1 LNNQQT
7 LRKIFHFTL
16 TKIIIG
22 ILVVGGSVAL
32 GETVGRSLLDRI
44 KITGEPAN
52 AVVAIVDVS
61 MALLSYIVL
70 FRAYEKRKITEL
82 SLSAFLKNAL
92 IGFLA
97 GIALQSLFI
106 FIIYLAAGYSITAI
120 NPVSFLLPAFITAFT
135 AGFVAELLLRGIIF
149 RLIEEKLG
157 TVIALCMM
165 VLFFVI
171 MHSGSK
177 NANLLSIL
185 ATSIQAVLLLSAAYV
200 LTRTLWCSI
209 FLHFAWDFAEP
220 GIFGAINP
228 GNSVEASLIS
238 SKITGPELLTGGL
251 NGPGNSIQSIICCL
265 TAAQLLLW
273 LAKRKN
279 NFIKPYWKR

>member
-1 LNNQQT
+1 MNNQPT
-7 LRKIFHFTL
+7 LKKIFRFPL
-16 TKIIIG
+16 KKITIG

-32 GETVGRSLLDRI
+32 GEMLSRPLLDTI
-44 KITGEPAN
+44 KIIGEPAN

-61 MALLSYIVL
+61 LALLSYVL
-70 FRAYEKRKITEL
+70 LFSVYEKRKITEL
-82 SLSAFLKNAL
+82 SVTAFLKNAV
-92 IGFLA
+92 IGFSA
-97 GIALQSLFI
+97 GIFLQSLFI
-106 FIIYLAAGYSITAI
+106 FIIYLAAGYSITAT
-120 NPVSFLLPAFITAFT
+120 NPVSFLLPAFTIAFT

-149 RLIEEKLG
+149 RLTEEKLG
-157 TVIALCMM
+157 TEIALLMM
-165 VLFFVI
+165 MLFFVI

-177 NANLLSIL
+177 NANLLSVL
-185 ATSIQAVLLLSAAYV
+185 ATSIQAGLLLSAAYV
-200 LTRTLWCSI
+200 FTRTLWYSI

-228 GNSVEASLIS
+228 GNKVEASLFS

-265 TAAQLLLW
+265 TAALLLLW
-273 LAKRKN
+273 LAERKN